1 MDNLLDGIRIIHA
14 NAVSI
19 SGALDTFH
27 TKVLINLDKIEH
39 NNAELKKNQKRMD
52 EAAKVVT
59 KPSCIIN
66 LIIIVLLALMG
77 YLIVKL
83 IWFS

>member
-1 MDNLLDGIRIIHA
+1 MDNLLDGIRIIHS
-14 NAVSI
+14 NAVTI
-19 SGALDTFH
+19 SGSLDAFH

-66 LIIIVLLALMG
+66 LIIVVLLALMG
-77 YLIVKL
+77 YLVVKL

>member
-39 NNAELKKNQKRMD
+39 NNAELKKN
-52 EAAKVVT
+52 
-59 KPSCIIN
+59 N
-66 LIIIVLLALMG
+66 N
-77 YLIVKL
+77 
-83 IWFS
+83 